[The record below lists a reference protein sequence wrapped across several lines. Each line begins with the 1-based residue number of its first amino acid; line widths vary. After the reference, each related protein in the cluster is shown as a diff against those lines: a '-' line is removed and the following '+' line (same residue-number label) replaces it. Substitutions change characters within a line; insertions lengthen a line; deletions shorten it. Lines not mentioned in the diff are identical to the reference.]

1 MFDCLQQHIP
11 YAGLRVPCSHQER
24 TRPWGWGHGHPNAA
38 LGIRLQPLPP
48 PCPCPPVVQ
57 HCRARS
63 NFACSTSEGKFLPP
77 PHEQHRQL
85 QPSSKLFNEQAFI
98 LAQLIHFAR
107 LFFFFFPQ
115 KCIYLLRPEVPGDAV
130 PARPALPSTPDPLIA
145 ITQQLSEGH
154 AEIRARRTAPGAGAT
169 PSPPPPPA
177 WAKGFTKKEGRGGGK
192 RKTEKRKK
200 TKQPN
205 PPPPLQASNR
215 RRIPRTR
222 RAKSPVPF
230 SGAAAERPPPPRV
243 LTPAPKGSRGDVEHR
258 RCSGDHRTNGEPC
271 SRLAA
276 AGGHRSGRA
285 VPAAG
290 PAGLGEPL
298 PRRERTQPGHKTH
311 GNPGAATSARSTAAW
326 MDHLCKEFPSAS
338 RGWCTLGTHSQR
350 TAVMLRLQEH
360 N

>member
-1 MFDCLQQHIP
+1 MS
-11 YAGLRVPCSHQER
+11 AGWAAAHPIRGPQGALFPPGADQ
-24 TRPWGWGHGHPNAA
+24 TLGGGHGHPNAA

-48 PCPCPPVVQ
+48 LCPCPPVVQ

-107 LFFFFFPQ
+107 LFFFFFPPQ

-145 ITQQLSEGH
+145 ITQQLSEGQ

-177 WAKGFTKKEGRGGGK
+177 WAKGFTKKEGRGGK
-192 RKTEKRKK
+192 RKKEKRKK
-200 TKQPN
+200 PKQPN
-205 PPPPLQASNR
+205 PPPAPSKQPEENPPHPAGEVAGAVFGSR
-215 RRIPRTR
+215 CRT
-222 RAKSPVPF
+222 
-230 SGAAAERPPPPRV
+230 PPPPRV
-243 LTPAPKGSRGDVEHR
+243 LTPAPKGSRGDVEPC

-298 PRRERTQPGHKTH
+298 PRRERTQPGHKTQ
-311 GNPGAATSARSTAAW
+311 GNPGAATSARSMDAW